1 MLSMMTPA
9 RPTPSSRILENLDM
23 FRLPCLRARC
33 EPGKEMKANK
43 DPVRPVLGRTGYEMR
58 SKQQSLFRLQLQ
70 RRRIDAVAQAGRA
83 GAVVED
89 VAEMAVTFRAQ
100 HLGADHAVADIV
112 FLVDMAIRRGRG
124 KARPAAAG
132 IEFRVGFEQRL
143 AAAGAGVSALA
154 VLMLVLAG
162 EGTLGRL
169 LAQHGIL
176 HRRQF
181 LAPLGLALLDLAC
194 RLGVG
199 HL

>member
-1 MLSMMTPA
+1 MLSMMMPA
-9 RPTPSSRILENLDM
+9 RPRPSSRILENLDM

-33 EPGKEMKANK
+33 EPGKGMKATK
-43 DPVRPVLGRTGYEMR
+43 DPVRPVLGRTGR
-58 SKQQSLFRLQLQ
+58 KTSSKPIAFSSEVGTGSREENASNHRNQKLFRLQLQ

-89 VAEMAVTFRAQ
+89 VAEMAAAFRAQ

-143 AAAGAGVSALA
+143 AAAGAGIGALA
-154 VLMLVLAG
+154 VLM
-162 EGTLGRL
+162 
-169 LAQHGIL
+169 
-176 HRRQF
+176 
-181 LAPLGLALLDLAC
+181 
-194 RLGVG
+194 
-199 HL
+199 